1 MEQGPTCPTCHVQC
15 RGETLLLGVPRL
27 VIKYSASLSN
37 TKSLYTLCAPP
48 LVTAGEAS
56 ACWGRKSELA
66 GRAGKKKRQ
75 ERVGQR
81 TQKKQ
86 SNESKRKLMQL
97 LVPAPRVSPHHQGPT
112 GVQSSSFPQPCCQT
126 GGAASQ
132 PLCPRQAPR
141 LALSLCPPPAL
152 GCITLESPPGRIQA
166 GQSSG
171 AALLIRAH
179 QFLGHLFSSSYSLM
193 ISTRQK
199 ELEHAAF
206 WSI

>member
-1 MEQGPTCPTCHVQC
+1 MEQGPTCSTCHVQC
-15 RGETLLLGVPRL
+15 RGETLLLAGSRL

-48 LVTAGEAS
+48 LVTAGETS

-112 GVQSSSFPQPCCQT
+112 GCRAAHSLSPAAKQVVLQASPSAPGRHPGWRSARAHHLPW
-126 GGAASQ
+126 AASHWN
-132 PLCPRQAPR
+132 LLLEGSRQAR
-141 LALSLCPPPAL
+141 AQELL
-152 GCITLESPPGRIQA
+152 R
-166 GQSSG
+166 SSEPIG
-171 AALLIRAH
+171 
-179 QFLGHLFSSSYSLM
+179 F
-193 ISTRQK
+193 
-199 ELEHAAF
+199 
-206 WSI
+206 